1 MSAPTQKPP
10 KERLSTAQM
19 LHLMR
24 LETDQALRHGH
35 PVSCLVYGLDGF
47 DTPHEMEARRALMPR
62 IFRELKA
69 VTFQSGVR
77 GIGVFNDRFQIAVF
91 PHLPPEKAVKLAEQ
105 LVERVHAVADPRP
118 GAEGHVAVSV
128 GVSHNQHKGE
138 ITFDSLVEEAE
149 TGAELARGAGGDRWI
164 QAQDVE
170 NEVQSLQRELE
181 AQIREVKTY
190 QTAYLAEQDGLQ
202 ESWGRNLI
210 DSAIQLFERE
220 PERGEAVLRLQ
231 KEVIALITSEI
242 NAWRN
247 SSTVRQMIESH
258 KQIDQLERRVQK
270 LTHSLGVTEA
280 ELKRVAAM
288 KNIDLGLASIYR
300 VVQGLS
306 SGDELYEQKKEM
318 LKDLFE
324 ANVKLQEQLASM

>member
-1 MSAPTQKPP
+1 MTAPPAKPK

-24 LETDQALRHGH
+24 LETDQSLRHGN
-35 PVSCLVYGLDGF
+35 PVSCLVFGLDGF
-47 DTPHEMEARRALMPR
+47 EAPHEGEARRELMPLV
-62 IFRELKA
+62 FRELKA
-69 VTFQSGVR
+69 VTFEKGVR

-91 PHLPPEKAVKLAEQ
+91 PQLLPDKAVKVASLLIGRAAA
-105 LVERVHAVADPRP
+105 LADPRV
-118 GAEGHVAVSV
+118 EGGGVTISV
-128 GVSHNQHKGE
+128 GVSHNQHKGAS
-138 ITFDSLVEEAE
+138 TFDTLVEEAE
-149 TGAELARGAGGDRWI
+149 TGMQLARGAGGARWI
-164 QAQDVE
+164 QARDVE
-170 NEVQSLQRELE
+170 NEVESLQREIA
-181 AQIREVKTY
+181 AQIREVKSY
-190 QTAYLAEQDGLQ
+190 QSSYLAEQDGLQ

-220 PERGEAVLRLQ
+220 PERTEAILRLQ

-270 LTHSLGVTEA
+270 LTQNLGTTEQ
-280 ELKRVAAM
+280 ELRRVAAM
-288 KNIDLGLASIYR
+288 KNIDLGVASIYR
-300 VVQGLS
+300 AVQGLES
-306 SGDELYEQKKEM
+306 EDDLYEQKKEM

-324 ANVKLQEQLASM
+324 ANVKLQEQLAAK